1 MKKSIVLMQVV
12 IVATIIISFCAYY
25 GLLMKYDTLA
35 SKYRDLKDKYG
46 RLSLEYANL
55 TNRYISLKTNY
66 TDLRVRYSTLM
77 FNYTELKHKL
87 SNLTKQF
94 LSLVKRYEDLESKY
108 TGVERILKVRAL
120 GHSTEEMV
128 EEIIRS
134 IDPSSVEYVIEEL
147 GISEKASDTGKV
159 KAVMDWIMLN
169 TMYIPDP
176 FIPVPLTDSI
186 SWEENYISLPNETLA
201 RDGGDCEDLA
211 ILAYTLLQK
220 LFGEGRVWIIAWRS
234 KISSHWGV
242 LVKGKEGWC
251 IVDPAGQYVSG
262 VKEISLRLRML
273 DTRGREYIV
282 WISPMD
288 VEPDLKAW
296 LISRGFAR
304 LEYKGRIG
312 FGTLEGVVRAWLR
325 YWGEEWV
332 YMVASSEGVKFFGS
346 TEDFLEYMRS

>member
-1 MKKSIVLMQVV
+1 MKKALILIALVVVASIAPSLYLYSVLL
-12 IVATIIISFCAYY
+12 TI
-25 GLLMKYDTLA
+25 A
-35 SKYRDLKDKYG
+35 SEYRALKNEYE
-46 RLSLEYANL
+46 RLSLEYMNL
-55 TNRYISLKTNY
+55 TSKYTSLRTNY
-66 TDLRVRYSTLM
+66 TDLRIRYSTLK

-87 SNLTKQF
+87 SNLTERLLF
-94 LSLVKRYEDLESKY
+94 LMKKYEDLESKY
-108 TGVERILKVRAL
+108 TGVERVLKVRAL
-120 GHSTEEMV
+120 GHTTEEMV
-128 EEIIRS
+128 ETVIS
-134 IDPSSVEYVIEEL
+134 AIDPSSVEYVIDEL
-147 GISEKASDTGKV
+147 GISERASDTSKV

-176 FIPVPLTDSI
+176 FIPVPLADSI
-186 SWEENYISLPNETLA
+186 SWEENYITLPNETLA

-220 LFGEGRVWIIAWRS
+220 LFGEGRVWIIAWRNELV
-234 KISSHWGV
+234 SHWGV
-242 LVKGKEGWC
+242 LVKGREGWC

-262 VKEISLRLRML
+262 VKEISLRLSMV

-296 LISRGFAR
+296 LITKGFAR

-312 FGTLEGVVRAWLR
+312 FGTLEGVVRSWLK

-332 YMVASSEGVKFFGS
+332 YMIASDEGAKFFGS
-346 TEDFLEYMRS
+346 TEEFLDFVTRKS